1 MLPPHHDAQQL
12 LALTTARVEENQKSS
27 SYRLMTFSRCNDQQA
42 VVAAKKLMSFTALAQ
57 Q

>member
-27 SYRLMTFSRCNDQQA
+27 SYRLMTFSLCNDQQA

>member
-1 MLPPHHDAQQL
+1 MLPPHYDAQQL
-12 LALTTARVEENQKSS
+12 LALTTARVDKNQESI